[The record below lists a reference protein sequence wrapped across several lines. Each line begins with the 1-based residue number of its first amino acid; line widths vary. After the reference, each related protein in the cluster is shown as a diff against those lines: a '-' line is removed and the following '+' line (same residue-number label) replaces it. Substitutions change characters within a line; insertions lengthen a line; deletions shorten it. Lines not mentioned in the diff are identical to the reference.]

1 MTTNRS
7 PKSNEDAALCGA
19 CGGDCCRTRPGIEA
33 PERFLAAA
41 NPAEELAR
49 LLASGLWVLDTH
61 YGVPYDPAKG
71 ETGAPDRII
80 LYPRP
85 ATRREHAAGSL
96 QAVPGAGEC
105 VLLGD
110 HGCTLPFTERPR
122 ACQALEPAADF
133 ACTSSWSRFDA
144 AREWQHHQ
152 DVITAALGLLG
163 STSAA
168 TGSSKYNNV

>member
-1 MTTNRS
+1 MKQESSITN
-7 PKSNEDAALCGA
+7 NEDFSVCGT
-19 CGGDCCRTRPGIEA
+19 CGGDCCLTRPGIDA
-33 PERFLAAA
+33 PARFLAAP
-41 NPAEELAR
+41 NPAEELTR

-71 ETGAPDRII
+71 ETGDPDRII

-85 ATRREHAAGSL
+85 ATRQEQAAGSL
-96 QAVPGAGEC
+96 HAVSGAGEC

-110 HGCTLPFTERPR
+110 NGCTLPFAERPR

-144 AREWQHHQ
+144 AREWMHHQ
-152 DVITAALGLLG
+152 DLVTKALALLS
-163 STSAA
+163 STS
-168 TGSSKYNNV
+168 GPRSLIK